1 MKYSYMLLSKFGFHS
16 SFYQTSSHKPLHTRN
31 GFINQNQ
38 YSLQIHYISYTVSQ
52 LPCEVGIFTSP
63 CASIGLFST
72 ILRIIFVSH

>member
-38 YSLQIHYISYTVSQ
+38 YILQIRFLYDASQ
-52 LPCEVGIFTSP
+52 LPCEDGIFTFP
-63 CASIGLFST
+63 CASTWL
-72 ILRIIFVSH
+72 